1 MAGLVLTPSSGLQSD
16 SHLPSFRACHRTE
29 MRAVTWRGLRLT
41 VREGCT
47 TTLAQELRI
56 LSHLAHPQLLLRMG
70 HTEDLRILFEPVM
83 AGSLFLCLHHHKVR
97 EGNLKLDQVKD
108 LITWKLVRKLFF
120 KSSLDTV
127 ITFKSSF

>member
-16 SHLPSFRACHRTE
+16 SHLPSFRACHKTE

-47 TTLAQELRI
+47 TTLAQELRV

-83 AGSLFLCLHHHKVR
+83 AGSLYLCLHHHKVR

-108 LITWKLVRKLFF
+108 LITGKKP
-120 KSSLDTV
+120 SLQIFT
-127 ITFKSSF
+127 